1 MHVKMSHQTFTLAC
15 IHLADALCMQIDL
28 KIRKTIISTMRNA
41 TIQSFKIALN
51 RDETRVEESFKIVHE
66 QLQIMH

>member
-1 MHVKMSHQTFTLAC
+1 MHVKTSHQTFTLAC

-28 KIRKTIISTMRNA
+28 KIRKTVISTMRNA
-41 TIQSFKIALN
+41 TIQSFKIAPN
-51 RDETRVEESFKIVHE
+51 RDETPVEESFKIVHE